1 MIVDYIYGNESCEKV
16 MNLALSSV
24 ELEIYNLF
32 IYIYFAKT
40 LKVKDTYQQDSE
52 N

>member
-1 MIVDYIYGNESCEKV
+1 MRVVRKLR
-16 MNLALSSV
+16 LALSSV

>member
-32 IYIYFAKT
+32 IYIYIFC
-40 LKVKDTYQQDSE
+40 KDIKSQRYISTRF
-52 N
+52 

>member
-24 ELEIYNLF
+24 ELDKF
-32 IYIYFAKT
+32 IYIYIFC
-40 LKVKDTYQQDSE
+40 KDIKSQRYISTRF
-52 N
+52 